1 MKIKDIGGE
10 FALIDQLTQI
20 TSMDHADLIVGP
32 GDDAAVIRTAPA
44 PAPYLLVTTDI
55 LVEES
60 HFKRKW
66 ATPEQI
72 GTKAAECNISDIAAM
87 GGTPAWMFISLVL
100 TEEIDVEWVREVYR
114 GIGTSCRRHGAI
126 VAGGD
131 TTLGTVNTINITLL
145 GFVREHELCLRS
157 HARAG
162 DLLMVSGPLGASA
175 AGLALLNADKKP
187 CQYLLQKHLAPTCRL
202 EASRKIA
209 PLANAMIDISDGL
222 GSEVHHICRQS
233 NTGARIDAALIP
245 LHDDVKAA
253 ADALGKD
260 PLEFALSGGEDFE
273 LLFSIAPGKV
283 AQLNRAGLT
292 CHPVGRVVEMSEGL
306 TLVHADGSTTPL
318 PGGYD
323 HFSNARDFQKAA
335 GSSAP
340 GLAGPVPG

>member
-32 GDDAAVIRTAPA
+32 GDDAAVIRTAPE
-44 PAPYLLVTTDI
+44 PSPYLLVTTDI

-100 TEEIDVEWVREVYR
+100 TKDIDVQWIQAVYR
-114 GIGTSCRRHGAI
+114 SIGASCKRHGVI

-131 TTLGTVNTINITLL
+131 TTLGTVNTINIALL
-145 GFVREHELCLRS
+145 GFVQEHELCLRS
-157 HARAG
+157 YARAG
-162 DLLMVSGPLGASA
+162 DLLMVTGPLGASA
-175 AGLALLNADKKP
+175 AGLALLNAGKKP
-187 CQYLLQKHLAPTCRL
+187 CPYLLQKHLAPTCRL
-202 EASRKIA
+202 EASRVIA

-233 NTGARIDAALIP
+233 NAGARIDAALIP

-253 ADALGKD
+253 ADSLEIES
-260 PLEFALSGGEDFE
+260 LEFALSGGEDFE

-283 AQLNRAGLT
+283 AQLKQTGLA
-292 CHPVGRVVEMSEGL
+292 CHPVGRIVELSEGL
-306 TLVHADGSTTPL
+306 KLVHVDGSTTPL

-323 HFSNARDFQKAA
+323 HFR
-335 GSSAP
+335 
-340 GLAGPVPG
+340 

>member
-1 MKIKDIGGE
+1 MKIEDIGGE

-20 TSMDHADLIVGP
+20 TSMDHPDLIAGP

-60 HFKRKW
+60 HFKRGW

-72 GTKAAECNISDIAAM
+72 GTKAAECNVSDIAAM
-87 GGTPAWMFISLVL
+87 GGTPSWMFISLVL
-100 TEEIDVEWVREVYR
+100 TREIDVQWVRGVYK
-114 GIGTSCRRHGAI
+114 GIEASCRGHGVI

-131 TTLGTVNTINITLL
+131 TTMGSANTINITLL
-145 GFVREHELCLRS
+145 GFVQERELCLRS
-157 HARAG
+157 HAKVG
-162 DLLMVSGPLGASA
+162 DLLMVTGPLGASA
-175 AGLALLNADKKP
+175 AGLALLHAAKNP

-245 LHDDVKAA
+245 LRDEVKAA
-253 ADALGKD
+253 SDVLGKN

-273 LLFSIAPGKV
+273 LLFSIAPGKL
-283 AQLNRAGLT
+283 AELNQTGLT
-292 CHPVGRVVEMSEGL
+292 CHQVGRIVEMSEGL
-306 TLVHADGSTTPL
+306 TLVHVGGSTTAL

-323 HFSNARDFQKAA
+323 HFSNAPDFQTAA
-335 GSSAP
+335 ESSAP
-340 GLAGPVPG
+340 DPAGPVPG